1 MKPSPGTWSLEEAIQ
16 AIYIQSLP
24 YAPPQVSF
32 DLCMSRMVVVLYE
45 LTCFLCNAAVLACLF
60 GMFVRFILVPRL
72 ISLISMEDIL
82 QVVATVAALLGTL
95 RAYKVCILE
104 VSVSP
109 GRKSG
114 ILL

>member
-1 MKPSPGTWSLEEAIQ
+1 
-16 AIYIQSLP
+16 
-24 YAPPQVSF
+24 
-32 DLCMSRMVVVLYE
+32 VLHW
-45 LTCFLCNAAVLACLF
+45 LICFPCNAAVLACSF

-95 RAYKVCILE
+95 LTYKVCSLKT
-104 VSVSP
+104 SVSP
-109 GRKSG
+109 GQKSG